1 MGFRTRIIEELD
13 LAKTYQS
20 GQVFSWELIEGVYIV
35 PIGSTLYELKQV
47 DGSRVEA
54 LLLTNEE
61 EGQDEAFE
69 TYFDLKRDYRRIY
82 DEIALSHKELAEA
95 VERARGIRLLKQDE
109 DEMLLTFILSQNNH
123 IGRIKKS
130 MAGLKEL
137 YGAKIGSYKGRDFY
151 SLPAY
156 ETLLSLIE
164 KDFVNLGA
172 GYRAPYLVAAIKD
185 LPDLHDFLS
194 RGKPPTE
201 ALLERLLEVRGVG
214 PKVAACIALFGH
226 GDWDVFPVDTWVK
239 KALQHYYGPEGTKPA
254 FIHSKKREF
263 EPYSSLVQ
271 QLMFYHMREK
281 DKDERRTKNQ

>member
-1 MGFRTRIIEELD
+1 MESRTRIIEDLD
-13 LAKTYQS
+13 LAKTYES
-20 GQVFSWELIEGVYIV
+20 GQVFSWDIVEDAYIV
-35 PIGSTLYELKQV
+35 PIASALYELKQV

-54 LLLTNEE
+54 LVLTEEE
-61 EGQDEAFE
+61 EGQDEAFQ
-69 TYFDLKRDYRRIY
+69 TYFDLGRDYGSIY
-82 DEIALSHKELAEA
+82 DEIALAHAELSEA

-123 IGRIKKS
+123 IGRIKKT

-151 SLPAY
+151 ALPSY
-156 ETLLSLIE
+156 EALLALSE

-185 LPDLHDFLS
+185 LPDLHEFLR
-194 RGKPPTE
+194 RGEPSTE
-201 ALLERLLEVRGVG
+201 ALLERLLSVHGVG

-226 GDWDVFPVDTWVK
+226 GAWDAFPVDTWVK
-239 KALQHYYGPEGTKPA
+239 KALQYYYGPEGTKPA
-254 FIHSKKREF
+254 FIKAKTREF